1 MRAFLCTFLT
11 CCCFAAGSSPL
22 GQSGA
27 LAFEARPG
35 GYVSHGRG
43 YAFSLASG
51 GAVLNIG
58 GHRMRMAAV
67 AANPRPSLQ
76 ALDPMP
82 GKANYIFGATRAS
95 YNLYGRVRWRGVYP
109 GIDVDFHG
117 NQEYLEYDFEIA
129 PRRDP
134 RHIQL
139 AFDGVDGMR
148 IDASGDLLLRA
159 GALEIRQPK
168 PLAYQ
173 IVAGKKQPVDA
184 AYWIDA
190 RNRVRFRTGVYDR
203 NRVLVIDPE
212 IVFEQTFGGSGVTLA
227 TGLAR
232 DSQGNLYVTGNTSS
246 VDFPTLDPLQS
257 KLGSAPLIVSSDGG
271 KSWSDVF
278 LGTASQ
284 VNFIAAAP
292 SAPLVTYAA
301 TPTGIF
307 SSADGGSTWTA
318 TASAGLPLP
327 ATNPEEAIT
336 ALAVDAQSSST
347 LYAATS
353 LGPFVSQDGAA
364 TWQLVSNGLPSLNVT
379 AMAAHPTQAG
389 TVFVS
394 VSQSPALFRS
404 TNFGQS
410 WTPLPTPAPSNP
422 NAPIY
427 GLAIGSNGT
436 IVAASYNGPIIVSS
450 DNGNTWTTGAN
461 QGGTNNQA
469 LAISPANP
477 GTVYL
482 AINTGVLK
490 SSDGGQTFNSVLSFP
505 APETSNQVAVDPTNP
520 ATVYAATFGLVYQ
533 STNAGLSWSQLTTPY
548 PIAANTIFV
557 SPANAAVFVGSEIES
572 DVFVTKWSPDG
583 SQMLYSTYFG
593 GSGTSGTNG
602 IAVDAA
608 GNAYLTGTTSSPG
621 FPTTPG
627 AFQTKL
633 TASQDAFVAKLNPE
647 GSQIVYATLLGA
659 KSAFPN
665 AIAVD
670 GSGEAVIAGTT
681 GVSVP
686 TTPNA
691 LPVPPLGTCTSFGGV
706 IGFTTT
712 ADAFVTKFAASGG
725 SLVFSTLLGGSC
737 GASGN
742 QIAIDANGNTWVVGS
757 TLSPDFPV
765 TADALQ
771 PKYGGGTSDG
781 DGYLASFSPSGTLT
795 YATYIG
801 GPGYDTLNAIAF
813 DSSGNIYLTGE
824 SAGLSQPASPGAYQS
839 TVSASCFVLSIGPP
853 VYEPQGNGLVLK
865 LDPTAHK
872 VEGLTYLGAPGCLYP
887 NSIAVD
893 SSGEPWIAASSQ
905 TPNNIVP
912 LVNPVEIGGPGF
924 ISKFSTDLTQLLFS
938 TQFNSV
944 VGLAINAQG
953 LAYVAGSASSNPATG
968 TTSAYLAEVDS
979 AQQPVTIQSI
989 VSPDS
994 SKNPATIGGI
1004 SPGELL
1010 QITGAN
1016 LGPATAAPGIVSS
1029 GVLAT
1034 SVAGVE
1040 VTFDG
1045 VTVPLLAVSE
1055 QQIELM
1061 TPFELTGKLTT
1072 TIQVQYNGV
1081 KSNAVQVPVAAIE
1094 VQILGVF
1101 NDDFTPNSAANPA
1114 AAGSEMCLYAGG
1126 VGNANPPSQDGHVN
1140 GPPFEPLA
1148 LPVQVLW
1155 FGASGGAETLP
1166 LFFAGSAPGTVAGI
1180 FQVNFAAPSASE
1192 GAELAQVLGPNTF
1205 SAEGNFQ
1212 IYVKQ

>member
-1 MRAFLCTFLT
+1 
-11 CCCFAAGSSPL
+11 
-22 GQSGA
+22 
-27 LAFEARPG
+27 
-35 GYVSHGRG
+35 
-43 YAFSLASG
+43 
-51 GAVLNIG
+51 
-58 GHRMRMAAV
+58 
-67 AANPRPSLQ
+67 
-76 ALDPMP
+76 MP

-95 YNLYGRVRWRGVYP
+95 YDLYGRVRWQGVYP
-109 GIDVDFHG
+109 GVDVEFHG

-129 PRRDP
+129 ARRDP
-134 RHIQL
+134 RKIQL
-139 AFDGVDGMR
+139 AFDGIDGMR
-148 IDASGDLLLRA
+148 IDASGDLVLRA

-168 PLAYQ
+168 PFAYQ

-203 NRVLVIDPE
+203 NRALVIDPE

-246 VDFPTLDPLQS
+246 VDFPTLDPLQG
-257 KLGSAPLIVSSDGG
+257 KLGSSPLIVSSNGSQ
-271 KSWSDVF
+271 SWSDVF

-292 SAPLVTYAA
+292 SAPLVTYAV

-318 TASAGLPLP
+318 TASTGLALP
-327 ATNPEEAIT
+327 ATNELQAIS
-336 ALAVDAQSSST
+336 ALAVDAQSSTT

-353 LGPFVSQDGAA
+353 LGPFVSTDGAA
-364 TWQLVSNGLPSLNVT
+364 TWQPISNGLPSLGVT

-389 TVFVS
+389 TVFVA
-394 VSQSPALFRS
+394 VSQSPNLFRS

-410 WTPLPTPAPSNP
+410 WTQLPTPAPGIP
-422 NAPIY
+422 NAPIIDM
-427 GLAIGSNGT
+427 AIGSNGT
-436 IVAASYNGPIIVSS
+436 IVAASYLGPIIISA

-461 QGGTNNQA
+461 QGATNNQA

-490 SSDGGQTFNSVLSFP
+490 STDGGQTFNTVVSFP
-505 APETSNQVAVDPTNP
+505 APETGNQVAVNPTNP
-520 ATVYAATFGLVYQ
+520 ATVYAATYLLVYQ
-533 STNAGLSWSQLTTPY
+533 STNAGASWSQLTTPY
-548 PIAANTIFV
+548 PIAASTLFV
-557 SPANAAVFVGSEIES
+557 SPANGAVFVGSAIES

-593 GSGTSGTNG
+593 GIGSSSGNA

-608 GNAYLTGTTSSPG
+608 GNAYLTGITGSPT

-633 TASQDAFVAKLNPE
+633 TTSQDVFVAKLNPQ
-647 GSQIVYATLLGA
+647 GSQIVYSTLLGG

-670 GSGEAVIAGTT
+670 ASGEAVIAGSTY
-681 GVSVP
+681 VSVP

-691 LPVPPLGTCTSFGGV
+691 LHTPPIGSCGISGGLA
-706 IGFTTT
+706 GFID
-712 ADAFVTKFAASGG
+712 AGAAFVTKFAASGG
-725 SLVFSTLLGGSC
+725 SLVFSTLLAGSC
-737 GASGN
+737 LTYGN
-742 QIAIDANGNTWVVGS
+742 QIAIDANGNAWVVGS

-771 PKYGGGTSDG
+771 PKYGGGTYDG
-781 DGYLASFSPSGTLT
+781 DGYLASFSASGTLT

-801 GPGYDTLNAIAF
+801 GPGYDTINAIAF

-839 TVSASCFVLSIGPP
+839 TASASCFALNIGPS

-865 LDPTAHK
+865 LDPMAHQ
-872 VEGLTYLGAPGCLYP
+872 VEGLTYVGAPGCLIP
-887 NSIAVD
+887 SSIAVD
-893 SSGEPWIAASSQ
+893 SSGEPWIAASRE
-905 TPNNIVP
+905 TANNTVP
-912 LVNPVEIGGPGF
+912 PVNPVETGGPGF
-924 ISKFSTDLTQLLFS
+924 ISKFSADFTQLLFS

-944 VGLAINAQG
+944 VGLAIDAQG
-953 LAYVAGSASSNPATG
+953 LGYVAGSAISNPATG
-968 TTSAYLAEVDS
+968 AYWAYIAKVDS
-979 AQQPVTIQSI
+979 TQQPVTIQSI

-994 SKNPATIGGI
+994 SQNPATAGGI
-1004 SPGELL
+1004 APGELL

-1016 LGPATAAPGIVSS
+1016 LGPATPAPGIVNS

-1045 VTVPLLAVSE
+1045 VTVPLLAVSA

-1114 AAGSEMCLYAGG
+1114 APGSEMCLYAGG

-1155 FGASGGAETLP
+1155 FVPQTGGADTLP

-1180 FQVNFAAPSASE
+1180 FQINFAAPSASG

-1205 SAEGNFQ
+1205 SAEGSFQ